1 MWSAMKDEDLQWP
14 NRIFERYWIRVLSKK
29 KKKKQF
35 IKTGLIWFDFH
46 KQFVYIFFS
55 VIIWSTFLAIAWIHY
70 LSI

>member
-1 MWSAMKDEDLQWP
+1 MKICND
-14 NRIFERYWIRVLSKK
+14 RIGYLSGIELGSYQKK